1 MDTLS
6 EAKPGRFSRYPG
18 ALLTGNL
25 GTDSSLWMVAAR
37 RILVTAGTSW
47 RFLDELKHELKA

>member
-1 MDTLS
+1 MDALS
-6 EAKPGRFSRYPG
+6 EAKPSRFSRYPG

-25 GTDSSLWMVAAR
+25 GTESSLWMVAAR

>member
-6 EAKPGRFSRYPG
+6 EAKPGRFYPG

-25 GTDSSLWMVAAR
+25 GTESSLWMVAAR
-37 RILVTAGTSW
+37 PILVTAGTSL